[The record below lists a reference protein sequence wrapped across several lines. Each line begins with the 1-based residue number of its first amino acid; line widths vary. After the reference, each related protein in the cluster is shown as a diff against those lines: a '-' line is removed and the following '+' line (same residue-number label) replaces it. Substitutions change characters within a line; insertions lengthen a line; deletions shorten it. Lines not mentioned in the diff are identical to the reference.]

1 MSNEENFQ
9 DSLKKEVR
17 LKGNWVKLLF
27 ADKLFT
33 REIQDTNWKTISTKK
48 IVLLV
53 QSKYKEIKFVYA
65 NNQLED
71 IMEETST

>member
-53 QSKYKEIKFVYA
+53 QSKYKERKFVYA

>member
-1 MSNEENFQ
+1 M
-9 DSLKKEVR
+9 KKEVR

-53 QSKYKEIKFVYA
+53 QSKYIEIKFVYT

-71 IMEETST
+71 TMEETST

>member
-27 ADKLFT
+27 PGKLFT
-33 REIQDTNWKTISTKK
+33 REIQDTSWKTISTKK

-53 QSKYKEIKFVYA
+53 QSKYIEIRFVYT